1 MDDYPEDYIT
11 HHPNIKRSNRL
22 KFENNSIE
30 GSLKDLIVLAYEA
43 RDDAGYTKF
52 RIFISEH
59 GTPALEFFDG
69 LISTRLTPTDG
80 IETHERE
87 HHNWLTK
94 LWRKHGKA

>member
-1 MDDYPEDYIT
+1 MDDYIT
-11 HHPNIKRSNRL
+11 DHPKIKRSNRL
-22 KFENNSIE
+22 SFENNQIQ

-69 LISTRLTPTDG
+69 LISTR
-80 IETHERE
+80 IETEE
-87 HHNWLTK
+87 EDHHNWISK
-94 LWRKHGKA
+94 LWRKNGKT